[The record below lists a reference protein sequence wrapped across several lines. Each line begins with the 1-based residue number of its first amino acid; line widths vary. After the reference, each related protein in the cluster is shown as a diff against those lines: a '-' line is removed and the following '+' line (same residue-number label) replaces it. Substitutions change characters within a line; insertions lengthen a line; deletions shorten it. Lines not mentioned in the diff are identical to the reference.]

1 MHDGRTALYY
11 NTSILILSPSLFF
24 RRYESERKD
33 SNNNN
38 NNNNN
43 NKTTA
48 IIMEKLKYELEEEK
62 GEIVFR
68 LSIPFIL
75 GTYLKSS

>member
-1 MHDGRTALYY
+1 MTALLHY
-11 NTSILILSPSLFF
+11 TSILILPPSLLS

-43 NKTTA
+43 KCSKNTA
-48 IIMEKLKYELEEEK
+48 MEKLKYELEEEK
-62 GEIVFR
+62 GEIFLKITIFSVF
-68 LSIPFIL
+68 
-75 GTYLKSS
+75 